1 VGKRAISVLVAGI
14 FVLGAC
20 SGASKNAAPTSTP
33 PSESTTVPRRTTTVP
48 RSTTTTSTPEYSFD
62 DSVPPPKLI
71 NTGTNY
77 VAILKSLESYANWL
91 AAHHPDPTLTSRIV
105 AQGTKMYRGYA
116 QDYTRLRDNNSRLV
130 EELGGATRYAIVSTT
145 PDAFSAR
152 VIEDIRVHMSVNTS
166 GRVTGE
172 NRFTTLTTYVDVV
185 VMVGGLW
192 HFASIDIL
200 TPPHVKL

>member
-1 VGKRAISVLVAGI
+1 VGKRAGSVLVAGI

-20 SGASKNAAPTSTP
+20 SGGSKNAEPTSAKP
-33 PSESTTVPRRTTTVP
+33 PASTTAP

-62 DSVPPPKLI
+62 DSVPPPKLV

-91 AAHHPDPTLTSRIV
+91 AAHHPDPALTSRIV
-105 AQGTKMYRGYA
+105 AQGTDMYDGYV
-116 QDYTRLRDNNSRLV
+116 QDYTRLRDNNSRAI
-130 EELGGATRYAIVSTT
+130 ETLGRATNYTIVSTT

-152 VIEDIRVHMSVNTS
+152 VVEDIRVHKSVVST

-172 NRFTTLTTYVDVV
+172 IQFTIPTTYIDLV
-185 VMVGGLW
+185 VMVGGYW
-192 HFASIDIL
+192 HFASIDIY
-200 TPPHVKL
+200 TPAHVRL